1 MWIPDVEGA
10 KKDILAT
17 TGEFLRI
24 WEIQEGTNSYK
35 EHKMLRNRN
44 SMYCAPIT
52 SFDWNQ
58 QQ

>member
-10 KKDILAT
+10 RKDILAT
-17 TGEFLRI
+17 TGEYLRI
-24 WEIQEGTNSYK
+24 WEIQEDTMAYK

-44 SMYCAPIT
+44 SLNCAPIT

-58 QQ
+58 